1 MGNPQ
6 SRRARQRAAGFAH
19 SHENRRVGTQGRRID
34 LTVYVPSA
42 LTFYHYW
49 LQLPGQ
55 QPTAGT
61 YTGVRTGERLD
72 QDGAQNITLN
82 GVYASFGQLTAL
94 NRGF

>member
-1 MGNPQ
+1 MGNPL

-19 SHENRRVGTQGRRID
+19 LRESRRVGTQGRRID

-49 LQLPGQ
+49 LQLPGR

-61 YTGVRTGERLD
+61 YTGVRAGERPD
-72 QDGAQNITLN
+72 QDGAQNITPQ
-82 GVYASFGQLTAL
+82 GVYAPFGQL
-94 NRGF
+94 